1 MPKKF
6 EKEFIS
12 YCENQNLE
20 VNPYQIK
27 VIKKLE
33 DYHNSNYKSF
43 FSKLFSKQK
52 TKKGFYLYGGVG
64 VGKTMILNFFYDH
77 LEEKKLKKHFNEFM
91 LGFHDFVHEQK
102 EKNEENVINQFV
114 KNLKSKASLV
124 YFDEFQVTN
133 IVDAMILGKLFEQI
147 FKEDIKIIFT
157 SNTKISELYKE
168 GLQREQFIPF
178 IKIME
183 DQCMEYKLKIED
195 DYRKSNDNQKQRY
208 FFPINQETN
217 FKINKFFRMIT
228 KGKKQS
234 SITINVKGRGF
245 KIENFYE
252 GIVRYNFNQLCDQN
266 LGAEDYLAIIKS
278 CKFIVIDQIPQ
289 FNDENSNQQQ
299 RFITL
304 LDVIYDKNIY
314 LKYRQHNNNLIGSN
328 VSLKDK
334 WLRFCKV
341 ANGNFK
347 IQNDHNLQ
355 AIINNQNLLIKSN
368 RKTLTNFIKARN
380 SFLLKRVFYLTKS
393 GVYRQ
398 TLIGNIAL
406 FIGILIKKV

>member
-1 MPKKF
+1 L
-6 EKEFIS
+6 KE
-12 YCENQNLE
+12 LL
-20 VNPYQIK
+20 
-27 VIKKLE
+27 IKKLE

-64 VGKTMILNFFYDH
+64 VGKTMILNFFYNNFDK
-77 LEEKKLKKHFNEFM
+77 KKLKQHFNEFM

-114 KNLKSKASLV
+114 KNLKSKASLI

-147 FKEDIKIIFT
+147 FKEDIKIILT

-183 DQCMEYKLKIED
+183 DQSIEYELKIED

-208 FFPINQETN
+208 FYPLNQETN
-217 FKINKFFRMIT
+217 FKINKFFRTIT
-228 KGKKQS
+228 KDKNQS
-234 SITINVKGRGF
+234 KITVNVKGRDF

-252 GIVRYNFNQLCDQN
+252 GIARFNFNDLCDQN
-266 LGAEDYLAIIKS
+266 LGAEDYLEIIKN

-289 FNDENSNQQQ
+289 FNDTNSNQQQ

-304 LDVIYDKNIY
+304 LDVIYDKNISIY
-314 LKYRQHNNNLIGSN
+314 
-328 VSLKDK
+328 
-334 WLRFCKV
+334 
-341 ANGNFK
+341 
-347 IQNDHNLQ
+347 
-355 AIINNQNLLIKSN
+355 
-368 RKTLTNFIKARN
+368 
-380 SFLLKRVFYLTKS
+380 
-393 GVYRQ
+393 
-398 TLIGNIAL
+398 
-406 FIGILIKKV
+406 IL